1 MDHHERLY
9 NKYDTR
15 QDQYCTHPF
24 KKATALKTKQWYHL
38 YRHTKVIIN
47 LNNSYTANDGMGLSD
62 NLLV

>member
-24 KKATALKTKQWYHL
+24 KKATALKTKQWYH
-38 YRHTKVIIN
+38 YRHTKIESN
-47 LNNSYTANDGMGLSD
+47 LYKFYTANDGMGLSN
-62 NLLV
+62 NLQV